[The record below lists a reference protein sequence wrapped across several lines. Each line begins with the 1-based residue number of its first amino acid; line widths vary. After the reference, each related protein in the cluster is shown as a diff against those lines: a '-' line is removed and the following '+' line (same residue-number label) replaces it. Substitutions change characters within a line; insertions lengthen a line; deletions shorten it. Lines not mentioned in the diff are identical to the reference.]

1 MEVRAVRRLRYIAA
15 RMRELAT
22 PSGIRRALTRSRH
35 GWATLLA
42 VVALAGAV
50 AAHHELPAH
59 VHGGDDVLTCLAV
72 VVAGVA
78 VALPLAAAARLPR
91 PQRSMPLPPAPAAE
105 VVIQAAWPRAGPL
118 IQLHSVLLR
127 R

>member
-1 MEVRAVRRLRYIAA
+1 M
-15 RMRELAT
+15 
-22 PSGIRRALTRSRH
+22 TRSRYR
-35 GWATLLA
+35 WALLLA

-59 VHGGDDVLTCLAV
+59 VHGGDEVLTCLAV

-78 VALPLAAAARLPR
+78 VALPLAIAVRLPR
-91 PQRSMPLPPAPAAE
+91 PERSIPLPAVPEARAVLDTAR
-105 VVIQAAWPRAGPL
+105 PRAGPL
-118 IQLHSVLLR
+118 TQLRSVLLR